1 VIVME
6 RASTGDHHELAVETW
21 GGPATAED
29 MEMLAG
35 VRPAVLDIG
44 CGPGRIAAA
53 LARAGLPSLGID
65 VSPSA
70 LATASSQGAIVL
82 ERSVFD
88 RLPGEGRWSTV
99 LLLDGNIGI
108 GGDPLRLL
116 CRLRELLGD
125 GGTAVIEVD
134 PPGRSLVQDRVRL
147 CGHSDDPGP
156 WFDWAW
162 VGADAIPALSTS
174 AGFTSC
180 ELRRH
185 GMRHVAHLSAGP
197 CPT

>member
-1 VIVME
+1 MIVME
-6 RASTGDHHELAVETW
+6 RASTGDHHELALETW
-21 GGPATAED
+21 GGPATEED
-29 MEMLAG
+29 LAMLAG

-53 LARAGLPSLGID
+53 LAEAGVPSLGID

-70 LATASSQGAIVL
+70 LVTAMAHGAIVL

-116 CRLRELLGD
+116 DRLRELLRV
-125 GGTAVIEVD
+125 GGTAVVEVD
-134 PPGRSLVQDRVRL
+134 PPGRALVRDEVRL
-147 CGHSDDPGP
+147 RGHGDNPGP
-156 WFDWAW
+156 WFEWAW
-162 VGADAIPALSTS
+162 VGADAIASLSEG

-180 ELRRH
+180 ELQQF
-185 GMRHVAHLSAGP
+185 GDRHVARLTAELSTA
-197 CPT
+197 